1 MCVKRKDY
9 TEVPKPTGDK
19 GDVPT
24 TGQIKS

>member
-1 MCVKRKDY
+1 MCVRRKDY